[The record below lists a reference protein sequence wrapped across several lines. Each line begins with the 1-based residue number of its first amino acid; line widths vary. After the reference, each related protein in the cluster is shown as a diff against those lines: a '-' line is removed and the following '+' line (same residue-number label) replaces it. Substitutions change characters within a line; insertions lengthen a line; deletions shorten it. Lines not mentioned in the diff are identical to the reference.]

1 MVNIFQD
8 LMMKSNKGFLFLE
21 NSQDKTKEFKTDYYN
36 LLKFFQKSKANTIF
50 LFLDG
55 SYQSASALLA
65 AKSTMANVFIY
76 SKDISET
83 EIVSDIKKF
92 QPRYLVLPK
101 AKRIDF
107 RKLSCSVEMTFGHF
121 QILLWEAPQASS
133 RGEVLPLSDVLITRT
148 SGSTGLPKYL
158 VLDENIVNLRFLNF
172 IDTYDLV
179 NTQSIFVSSSFHQT
193 ITIRALLA
201 SLSLNVTFMSLF
213 PFNPNLW
220 INKYQSQ
227 ECFALLVPP
236 QARRILNRI
245 SSISNL
251 RMGSILLSSSAS
263 LADEKMK
270 IMKHLA
276 SSLFECYGTAEI
288 AIATSIR
295 HELGNEKLI
304 SSVGKPVADVEI
316 EVSDEN
322 GQLRIK
328 SKQAIKSVIHTE
340 GHSFEV
346 RAIAEWY
353 DTGDCG
359 YIEGGELF
367 LLGRQSDRIDV
378 GGSKVFARE
387 IEEVMVRHEQIVEC
401 LAFPVPD
408 DLLGQIVGLAIVRRN
423 TELTNAEVI
432 KYASANMEP
441 FKIPRLITFVNSIP
455 LTVGGKPDRE
465 RLKRESKREK

>member
-1 MVNIFQD
+1 MVNIIQS
-8 LMMKSNKGFLFLE
+8 LVMKSNKGFLFLE
-21 NSQDKTKEFKTDYYN
+21 NSQDKTKDFKNDYYN
-36 LLKFFQKSKANTIF
+36 LLTFFQKSKADTIF

-55 SYQSASALLA
+55 SYQSASVLLA
-65 AKSTMANVFIY
+65 AKSTKANVFIY

-83 EIVSDIKKF
+83 EIVSEIKKF
-92 QPRYLVLPK
+92 QPSFLVLPK
-101 AKRIDF
+101 AKRVNF
-107 RKLSCSVEMTFGHF
+107 REWNCSIEMTFGHF
-121 QILLWEAPQASS
+121 QILLWMPSHTSS
-133 RGEVLPLSDVLITRT
+133 RGGVLPLTDVLITRT
-148 SGSTGLPKYL
+148 SGSTGQPKYL
-158 VLDENIVNLRFLNF
+158 VLDEDIVNLRFLNF

-193 ITIRALLA
+193 ITVRALLA
-201 SLSLNVTFMSLF
+201 SLSLNSTFMSLF

-220 INKYQSQ
+220 IKKYQSQ

-236 QARRILNRI
+236 QARRILNSI
-245 SSISNL
+245 SSVSNL

-263 LADEKMK
+263 LAEEKMR

-276 SSLFECYGTAEI
+276 TSLFECYGTAEI

-295 HELGNEKLI
+295 HELGNEKSLG
-304 SSVGKPVADVEI
+304 SVGNPVADVEI
-316 EVSDEN
+316 EVSDED
-322 GQLRIK
+322 GKLRVK
-328 SKQAIKSVIHTE
+328 SKQAIKSLIYTE
-340 GHSFEV
+340 NLSAEV
-346 RAIAEWY
+346 RAISEWY

-359 YIEGGELF
+359 YIDNGQLF

-387 IEEVMVRHEQIVEC
+387 IEEVMVRHDQIVEC

-408 DLLGQIVGLAIVRRN
+408 DLLGQAVGLAIVRRN
-423 TELTNAEVI
+423 PELTNAEVL